1 MFPIRVT
8 LKKADVDLPGLA
20 GTRQITVKNLSRTGR
35 SDLTMVELLARVY
48 NIDHV

>member
-20 GTRQITVKNLSRTGR
+20 GTRQITVKIYH
-35 SDLTMVELLARVY
+35 ELAVQT
-48 NIDHV
+48 